1 MTGNILRDK
10 VSHEFTTSKDVERTI
25 ELLATMKSNQ
35 RTAKQVSELIKIVKQ
50 MKFFQD

>member
-10 VSHEFTTSKDVERTI
+10 VHHEFTSMKEIESTI
-25 ELLATMKSNQ
+25 TQLNKEPEKRSHKLLAT
-35 RTAKQVSELIKIVKQ
+35 LIEIVKQ